1 MSGYTFTTLNLK
13 DVDRDNCTFTFT
25 IVIFVSP
32 LSLILKPGTSP
43 VPV

>member
-25 IVIFVSP
+25 IVTGVSLLWLIFAP
-32 LSLILKPGTSP
+32 AT
-43 VPV
+43 